1 MQGCAACQRRSVE
14 ETSAIPTAWTDS
26 VALTCVMA
34 KIIAGRFIELADA
47 NAAADQLVN
56 AGFERQN
63 LAAFFVNSP
72 GKHDIYPIGGDQ
84 DESPGTKSAGAGAAA
99 GAAGGGAAG
108 AAAGAVL
115 GPAGAVAG
123 AAVGAYVGSLPGALD
138 SMHQKTAHSGTQDAT
153 SAPRIREAGMMLA
166 IATPDVGSERKAV
179 ELLRR
184 AGATEIEQNTGEIR
198 NGDWVDFDPLAP
210 PGAVVRA

>member
-1 MQGCAACQRRSVE
+1 M
-14 ETSAIPTAWTDS
+14 T
-26 VALTCVMA
+26 

-56 AGFERQN
+56 TGFERQN
-63 LAAFFVNSP
+63 VAVFFVNGP
-72 GKHDIYPIGGDQ
+72 GKHDLYPIGGDQ
-84 DESPGTKSAGAGAAA
+84 DESPGTRSAGAGAAA

-108 AAAGAVL
+108 AAAGAAL

-123 AAVGAYVGSLPGALD
+123 AAAGAYVGSLPGALD
-138 SMHQKTAHSGTQDAT
+138 SMHKKTARGDSHGAVSV
-153 SAPRIREAGMMLA
+153 PKIREAGMMLA
-166 IATPDVGSERKAV
+166 IATPDVDKERKAV
-179 ELLRR
+179 EVLRR

-210 PGAVVRA
+210 PGAALRV